1 MSTLF
6 QRLMRVIERR
16 PNPRLLEDAERYRQ
30 ALGKATEA
38 VPDDPRMQRVLREF
52 QRAED
57 RLKSGHG

>member
-1 MSTLF
+1 MTLL
-6 QRLMRVIERR
+6 QRLMRVLDRQ
-16 PNPRLLEDAERYRQ
+16 PSPRVLEDAERYRR